1 MALLVPR
8 GLVVHDVVLT
18 LIKSHV
24 PILLTLNPQLSIS
37 YQSLSHHC
45 EQEHLQELRS
55 WNCLILTS
63 SISLL
68 QQRKNYS
75 LFIISRTKLF
85 SLQWQR
91 VTDFWVLGL
100 RLHQH
105 FLFLPIRFLFLLYW
119 RQLQKRKLKNAR
131 KTPKILEAIFL
142 IYFLGPPLNFV
153 DLFADPS
160 IINWVANRPASFVV
174 YPRSTALELKG
185 YIVILTPS
193 KHKKHIQ

>member
-8 GLVVHDVVLT
+8 GLIVHDVVLT

-37 YQSLSHHC
+37 YQSLSLSLSLSLSRHC

-142 IYFLGPPLNFV
+142 KNFIFGFGSFLKFCGF
-153 DLFADPS
+153 
-160 IINWVANRPASFVV
+160 IRRPFNYKLGREWTCKFCSL
-174 YPRSTALELKG
+174 S
-185 YIVILTPS
+185 
-193 KHKKHIQ
+193 

>member
-1 MALLVPR
+1 MTCPPALNSQPTR
-8 GLVVHDVVLT
+8 Q
-18 LIKSHV
+18 
-24 PILLTLNPQLSIS
+24 PSIS
-37 YQSLSHHC
+37 HQSLCVSHHC

-131 KTPKILEAIFL
+131 KTPKILEAIF
-142 IYFLGPPLNFV
+142 FLNFFFGSF
-153 DLFADPS
+153 LKFCGF
-160 IINWVANRPASFVV
+160 IRRPFNYKLGREWTCKFCSL
-174 YPRSTALELKG
+174 S
-185 YIVILTPS
+185 
-193 KHKKHIQ
+193 

>member
-8 GLVVHDVVLT
+8 GLIVHDCRFNAYKIT
-18 LIKSHV
+18 CPHTFNSQ
-24 PILLTLNPQLSIS
+24 PTTFNFLSVS
-37 YQSLSHHC
+37 LSLSLSHHC

-91 VTDFWVLGL
+91 VTDFWVNGL

-131 KTPKILEAIFL
+131 KTPKILEAIF
-142 IYFLGPPLNFV
+142 FKKF
-153 DLFADPS
+153 FF
-160 IINWVANRPASFVV
+160 WVLP
-174 YPRSTALELKG
+174 
-185 YIVILTPS
+185 
-193 KHKKHIQ
+193 

>member
-37 YQSLSHHC
+37 YHSLSLSLSHPC

-75 LFIISRTKLF
+75 LFNISRTKLF

-131 KTPKILEAIFL
+131 KTPKIFEAIFFFF
-142 IYFLGPPLNFV
+142 FLGPSLNFV
-153 DLFADPS
+153 DFFADPS
-160 IINWVANRPASFVV
+160 IINWVANGPVSFVV
-174 YPRSTALELKG
+174 YPNNQICLCSL
-185 YIVILTPS
+185 
-193 KHKKHIQ
+193 

>member
-8 GLVVHDVVLT
+8 GLIVHDVVLT

-24 PILLTLNPQLSIS
+24 PILLTLNLQLSIS
-37 YQSLSHHC
+37 YQSLSLSLSHHC

-142 IYFLGPPLNFV
+142 KNFIFGSFLKFCGF
-153 DLFADPS
+153 
-160 IINWVANRPASFVV
+160 IRRPFNYKLGREWTCKFCSL
-174 YPRSTALELKG
+174 S
-185 YIVILTPS
+185 
-193 KHKKHIQ
+193 

>member
-8 GLVVHDVVLT
+8 GLIVHDVVLT
-18 LIKSHV
+18 LIKSRPHTFNSQ
-24 PILLTLNPQLSIS
+24 PTTFNFLSVS
-37 YQSLSHHC
+37 LSLSLSLSHHC

-131 KTPKILEAIFL
+131 KTPKILEAIFFK
-142 IYFLGPPLNFV
+142 IFFFGSFLKFCGF
-153 DLFADPS
+153 
-160 IINWVANRPASFVV
+160 IRRPFNYKLGREWTCKFCSL
-174 YPRSTALELKG
+174 S
-185 YIVILTPS
+185 
-193 KHKKHIQ
+193 